1 MDINQKIF
9 IMIIVIL
16 TLYLI
21 YIQFYSNIE
30 RFTNTQTANEA
41 LQTMASIF
49 TNQNATIG
57 NLTATGNITVNGGII
72 SNKLTVNDQIYT
84 TGYVMKDRSIAN
96 SNSTLYRNGDL
107 VYLYDDAN
115 GNILSIDKKGGLT
128 TNGITAFGP
137 ISTPNLIFNKLP
149 FGPNYFKF
157 NNNCVQDNVYI
168 ASDASTISSI
178 AKITAKEDNAY
189 WFMVNGNRL
198 CNKQY
203 GTCLTDDGSG
213 KYSLKPY
220 DPANINQG
228 IHKGEGAGFGLW
240 NIAANQRLGGG
251 TNIARY
257 YGSNGNDCNWYFNT
271 QF

>member
-1 MDINQKIF
+1 LF
-9 IMIIVIL
+9 I
-16 TLYLI
+16 I

-49 TNQNATIG
+49 TNQNATLG
-57 NLTATGNITVNGGII
+57 NLTTTGNITVNGGII

-84 TGYVMKDRSIAN
+84 SGYVMKDRSIAN
-96 SNSTLYRNGDL
+96 SNSALYRSGDL

-115 GNILSIDKKGGLT
+115 GNILSIDKKGGLSTSGLT
-128 TNGITAFGP
+128 TSGSINTTG
-137 ISTPNLIFNKLP
+137 LILNKLP

-157 NNNCVQDNVYI
+157 NNNCYSGNAYI
-168 ASDASTISSI
+168 ASDASTIGSV
-178 AKITAKEDNAY
+178 ALATATGDNAY

-203 GTCLTDDGSG
+203 GTCLTDNGSG
-213 KYSLKPY
+213 NYSLKPY

-228 IHKGEGAGFGLW
+228 IYKGEGGNFGLW

-257 YGSNGNDCNWYFNT
+257 YGSNGGDCNWYVNT
-271 QF
+271 QI